1 MCIIMD
7 ELISLAED
15 LAALRQRVVAL
26 QRREIVVAREV
37 ALEAHLKRIV
47 EAMQPIGARLVV
59 SDGLCGIEVADAD
72 NNLIWWQYFRF
83 PQDVLKINPD
93 KWPNFEKLVRRWE
106 CARPTPR
113 AGDYRDRKT
122 WTSPGRLIATQWN
135 GRKPGREWDV

>member
-1 MCIIMD
+1 MD
-7 ELISLAED
+7 ELIALAED

-26 QRREIVVAREV
+26 QRREAAVAREV
-37 ALEAHLKRIV
+37 ALEAQLKRIV

-59 SDGLCGIEVADAD
+59 DGRGTGIIKVPDAD
-72 NNLIWWQYFRF
+72 GDVIWMHPFRF
-83 PQDVLKINPD
+83 PEGVFQIDPA
-93 KWPNFEKLVRRWE
+93 KWPSFQRLVQSWE

-122 WTSPGRLIATQWN
+122 WTYPGRLIATQWN